1 MPMSGS
7 TGMVDRDDK
16 TEGADSKRI
25 VKSSSDTPE
34 RLPIARPAPP
44 HLSTPLC
51 AAVVEFGD
59 GARASKRKKDAAS
72 PEIECLDECE
82 EWKEMVAS
90 TMLLLVRSSMGCALG
105 VDCAGYAVNV
115 HG

>member
-1 MPMSGS
+1 MSGS

-59 GARASKRKKDAAS
+59 GARASKRKKDAAR
-72 PEIECLDECE
+72 PDV
-82 EWKEMVAS
+82 KAD
-90 TMLLLVRSSMGCALG
+90 TTPMLVGSEVRMWIFLMRT
-105 VDCAGYAVNV
+105 
-115 HG
+115 